1 MRCITVMRKK
11 KYAAIGAEIAFAT
24 SKQMEE
30 FEAVVWSHHGLFCFG
45 PDLRK
50 TSGSSSTAVFAY
62 LHQTRSEQEYYF
74 TESALQM

>member
-1 MRCITVMRKK
+1 M
-11 KYAAIGAEIAFAT
+11 GAEIAFAT

-50 TSGSSSTAVFAY
+50 TSGSSSTAVFMC
-62 LHQTRSEQEYYF
+62 LRQMFSE
-74 TESALQM
+74 